1 MGRQKIAVFGNSYQD
16 DSVNGIIRL
25 FGTIK
30 KSGYEIAVERGFY
43 DYLARCNPATE
54 TLCRSVARYPEECS
68 ALISM
73 GGDGTFLRAAEWC
86 HADAEAIIGI
96 NTGHLGYLAAF
107 SLADDE
113 EIVKSLHG
121 EGIRV
126 ARRRLLVLECDSLP
140 EEVWPFALNEVS
152 ILKAE
157 SSSMIAINANVNATF
172 LADYRC
178 DGLIIASPTGSTG
191 YNLSVGGPIMQ
202 PSLRALAIS
211 PIAPHSLTLRPLVVA
226 DNATIDLG
234 VSARVDTFRVSLD
247 GRSFTLPCNA
257 TLRVRTSDRCVNIV
271 MRSVDNFAQRLQTK
285 LSWGLY

>member
-1 MGRQKIAVFGNSYQD
+1 MEQRRIAVFGNFYQD
-16 DSVNGIIRL
+16 DSVEGIILL
-25 FGTIK
+25 FGDMMAA
-30 KSGYEIAVERGFY
+30 GYEIAVERGFY
-43 DYLARCNPATE
+43 DYLKRCNPVAE
-54 TLCRSVARYPEECS
+54 RLCCSVDDYPQDS
-68 ALISM
+68 RALISL

-86 HADAEAIIGI
+86 RAEAEAIVGV

-107 SLADDE
+107 SLADSE
-113 EIVKSLHG
+113 EIVKALHG
-121 EGIRV
+121 EGVRV
-126 ARRRLLVLECDSLP
+126 ARRRLLVLEGDSVS
-140 EEVWPFALNEVS
+140 EKVWPFALNEVS

-157 SSSMIAINANVNATF
+157 SSSMIAINARVNGIF

-178 DGLIIASPTGSTG
+178 DGLIISSPTGSTG

-247 GRSFTLPCNA
+247 GRSFTLPCDA
-257 TLRVRTSDRCVNIV
+257 DLRVRASEKSVNIV
-271 MRSVDNFAQRLQTK
+271 MRSGDNFAQRLQTK
-285 LSWGLY
+285 LSWGRY